1 MNSAASGEPMFA
13 PKKSENASEDE
24 DDGHII
30 SVIVMNN
37 GKEKSSEIMI
47 LDATKIT
54 AGPIAR
60 VPLGIAIPHALHG
73 CFASLT
79 SAIDLLKK
87 SKEYQSFEKGWNQG
101 ETRGMKS
108 RAISLVSVC
117 DLMIL
122 KCSSEI
128 FCK

>member
-1 MNSAASGEPMFA
+1 MFA

-37 GKEKSSEIMI
+37 CKEKSSEII
-47 LDATKIT
+47 IWDATKIT

-60 VPLGIAIPHALHG
+60 VPLGIAIPHGLRG

-79 SAIDLLKK
+79 SAIGLLKK
-87 SKEYQSFEKGWNQG
+87 SKEEQSFQTRWNQG
-101 ETRGMKS
+101 GTCGMKS
-108 RAISLVSVC
+108 RVISLVSV
-117 DLMIL
+117 
-122 KCSSEI
+122 
-128 FCK
+128 